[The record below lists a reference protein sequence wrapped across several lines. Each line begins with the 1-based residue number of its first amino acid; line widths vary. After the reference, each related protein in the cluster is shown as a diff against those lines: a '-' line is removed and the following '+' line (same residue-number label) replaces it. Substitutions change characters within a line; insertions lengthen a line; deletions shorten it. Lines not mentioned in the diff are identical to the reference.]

1 MPLKKLSKKCFDKI
15 PHECKGDASGVKRL
29 RNIQSKSMPF
39 KILAD
44 IVVLIHFLWIVFLI
58 FGAPIGL
65 KSKPFR
71 FLHISGL
78 IFAIFLQ
85 IMGWYCPLTY
95 LEVWLRSMHDP
106 STTYPGSFITH
117 YIERLVYIEL
127 PQNLIFA
134 LTIILCL
141 LNAYIYFRRQIVRR
155 KA

>member
-1 MPLKKLSKKCFDKI
+1 ML
-15 PHECKGDASGVKRL
+15 
-29 RNIQSKSMPF
+29 F

-58 FGAPIGL
+58 SGAFVGVRV
-65 KSKPFR
+65 R
-71 FLHISGL
+71 FVKFIHVAGL

-85 IMGWYCPLTY
+85 VMGWYCPLTY
-95 LEVWLRSMHDP
+95 LEGWLRSMHDP
-106 STTYPGSFITH
+106 STVYPGSFITH

-141 LNAYIYFRRQIVRR
+141 FNALVYIRGPLKRRH
-155 KA
+155 

>member
-1 MPLKKLSKKCFDKI
+1 ML
-15 PHECKGDASGVKRL
+15 
-29 RNIQSKSMPF
+29 F

-58 FGAPIGL
+58 FGAFVGVRIRL
-65 KSKPFR
+65 VKL
-71 FLHISGL
+71 LHIGGL

-85 IMGWYCPLTY
+85 ITGWYCPFTY

-106 STTYPGSFITH
+106 STAYPGSFITH

-141 LNAYIYFRRQIVRR
+141 FNVWVYLRRPLTKRR
-155 KA
+155 H